1 MQTTLQGTNLELTD
15 ELRDFVDEKM
25 EDCYRAFGNANLES
39 VMVDIELERTTRWG
53 GKEQRKQ
60 DTQQMYR
67 AEANVSVP
75 GRLIRAEETA
85 PDLKQAIV
93 DMKNTLTREIRKWR
107 ERVADDRRKGRRK
120 AKEILSGKREQG
132 E

>member
-1 MQTTLQGTNLELTD
+1 MQTTLQGTNLDLTD
-15 ELRDFVDEKM
+15 DLRDFVDAKM
-25 EDCYRAFGNANLES
+25 EDCYRAFGNANLDP
-39 VMVDIELERTTRWG
+39 VMIDIELERTTRWG

-75 GRLIRAEETA
+75 GRLLRAEETA

-93 DMKNTLTREIRKWR
+93 AMKNTLTREIRTWR
-107 ERVADDRRKGRRK
+107 ERVADERLKGRRK
-120 AKEILSGKREQG
+120 AKDILSGRRGPER
-132 E
+132 